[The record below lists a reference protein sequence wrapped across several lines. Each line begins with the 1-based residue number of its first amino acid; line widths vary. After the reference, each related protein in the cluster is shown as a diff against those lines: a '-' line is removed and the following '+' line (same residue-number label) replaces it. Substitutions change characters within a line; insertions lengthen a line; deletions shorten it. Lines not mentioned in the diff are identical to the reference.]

1 MILIETGFK
10 NLFKPIFDPGTTWKT
25 FCHRNHLQPLQW
37 PQTYHNINHM
47 LKNVATF
54 EEAVKIKH
62 YITNECWINTLKL
75 NDGYGNYPRMKKMTR
90 DKVLEFIGKTDE

>member
-1 MILIETGFK
+1 
-10 NLFKPIFDPGTTWKT
+10 
-25 FCHRNHLQPLQW
+25 
-37 PQTYHNINHM
+37 M